1 MDSIIIV
8 GMKHSGKS
16 SLGKGLAT
24 NLSIPFFDTDAI
36 IEEQTKLPVRQL
48 FVEKGESAFKNAEVE
63 SCKFL
68 ENQFQNNT
76 SLVIATGG
84 GICDNP
90 EAIKILKSIGKF
102 VLLNVPEKTCLERIL
117 HNSQKTGSL
126 PGYISR
132 ENPKSQEDIKNIFHR
147 FYERR
152 MKSYREICDF
162 EFYPNS
168 VASKSQNTKEFVK
181 FYQNTFPF

>member
-1 MDSIIIV
+1 
-8 GMKHSGKS
+8 MKHSGKS

-36 IEEQTKLPVRQL
+36 IEEQTNIPVRHL
-48 FVEKGESAFKNAEVE
+48 FVQKGEDAFKQAEIE

-68 ENQFQNNT
+68 QNQLKNN
-76 SLVIATGG
+76 SSFVIATGG

-90 EAIKILKSIGKF
+90 QAIEILKKIGNF
-102 VLLNVPEKTCLERIL
+102 ILLEVPENICLERIL
-117 HNSQKTGSL
+117 NNSKRTGSL

-132 ENPKSQEDIKNIFHR
+132 ENPQSQQDIENIFHK

-152 MKSYREICDF
+152 MKSYKQIADF
-162 EFYPNS
+162 TFLPS
-168 VASKSQNTKEFVK
+168 PTAAKSENISNFVK
-181 FYQNTFPF
+181 FYQNNFLY

>member
-16 SLGKGLAT
+16 SLGKGLAAYFS
-24 NLSIPFFDTDAI
+24 LEFFDTDKI
-36 IEEQTKLPVRQL
+36 IEEKTNMSVRNL
-48 FVEKGESAFKNAEVE
+48 FVEKGEQAFKDAEVE

-68 ENQFQNNT
+68 LERVKT
-76 SLVIATGG
+76 SNPLIIATGG

-102 VLLNVPEKTCLERIL
+102 ALLNVPEKTCLERIL
-117 HNSQKTGSL
+117 RNSKRTGSL

-132 ENPKSQEDIKNIFHR
+132 ENPKSQEDIERIFHN
-147 FYERR
+147 FYQRR
-152 MKSYREICDF
+152 MKSYKEIYDF
-162 EFYPNS
+162 EFFPS
-168 VASKSQNTKEFVK
+168 AKATKLENTNNFVK
-181 FYQNTFPF
+181 FINEIYQ

>member
-16 SLGKGLAT
+16 SLGKGLAAYFS
-24 NLSIPFFDTDAI
+24 LEFFDTDKI
-36 IEEQTKLPVRQL
+36 IEEKTNMSVRNL
-48 FVEKGESAFKNAEVE
+48 FVEKGEQAFKDAEVE

-68 ENQFQNNT
+68 LEKVKT
-76 SLVIATGG
+76 SNPLIIATGG

-90 EAIKILKSIGKF
+90 EAVKILKSIGKF
-102 VLLNVPEKTCLERIL
+102 ALLNVPENTCLERIL
-117 HNSQKTGSL
+117 RNSKRTGRL

-132 ENPKSQEDIKNIFHR
+132 ENPKSQDDIERIFHN

-152 MKSYREICDF
+152 MKSYKEIYDF
-162 EFYPNS
+162 EFFPS
-168 VASKSQNTKEFVK
+168 AKATKLENTNNFVK
-181 FYQNTFPF
+181 FINDIYQ

>member
-16 SLGKGLAT
+16 SLGNGLAR
-24 NLSIPFFDTDAI
+24 NLSIPFFDTDTI

-48 FVEKGESAFKNAEVE
+48 FVQQGETAFKNAEIE

-68 ENQFQNNT
+68 ENQAKNNS
-76 SLVIATGG
+76 SLVVATGG

-90 EAIKILKSIGKF
+90 QAIEILKKIGKF
-102 VLLNVPEKTCLERIL
+102 ILLEVPENICLERIL
-117 HNSQKTGSL
+117 KNSKKTGSL

-132 ENPKSQEDIKNIFHR
+132 ENPKNQKDIEDIFHQ

-152 MKSYREICDF
+152 MKSYKEISDF
-162 EFYPNS
+162 TFYPNTKD
-168 VASKSQNTKEFVK
+168 SKQENITKFVYFAK
-181 FYQNTFPF
+181 DIFML

>member
-16 SLGKGLAT
+16 SLGKGLSSFFS
-24 NLSIPFFDTDAI
+24 LEFFDTDKI
-36 IEEQTKLPVRQL
+36 IEEQTNMPVRSL
-48 FVEKGESAFKNAEVE
+48 FVEKGEQAFKDAEIE

-68 ENQFQNNT
+68 LEKEKT
-76 SLVIATGG
+76 SNPLIIATGG

-90 EAIKILKSIGKF
+90 EAVKILKSIGKF
-102 VLLNVPEKTCLERIL
+102 VLLNVPEKTCLERIM
-117 HNSQKTGSL
+117 HNSKRSGSL

-132 ENPKSQEDIKNIFHR
+132 ENPKSQDDIERIFHN

-152 MKSYREICDF
+152 MKSYKEISDF
-162 EFYPNS
+162 EFFPNPQ
-168 VASKSQNTKEFVK
+168 ALKLENTNNFIK
-181 FYQNTFPF
+181 FINEIYQ

>member
-16 SLGKGLAT
+16 SLGKGLASYFS
-24 NLSIPFFDTDAI
+24 LEFFDTDKI
-36 IEEQTKLPVRQL
+36 IEEKTNMTVRSL
-48 FVEKGESAFKNAEVE
+48 FVEKGEQAFKYAEIE

-68 ENQFQNNT
+68 LEKVKT
-76 SLVIATGG
+76 SNPLIIATGG

-90 EAIKILKSIGKF
+90 EAVKILKAIGKF
-102 VLLNVPEKTCLERIL
+102 ALLNVPEKTCLERIL
-117 HNSQKTGSL
+117 HNSKRTGSL

-132 ENPKSQEDIKNIFHR
+132 ENPKSQEDIERIFHN

-152 MKSYREICDF
+152 MNAYSEIQDF
-162 EFYPNS
+162 EFFPNAK
-168 VASKSQNTKEFVK
+168 ASKLENTDNFVK
-181 FYQNTFPF
+181 FINEIYQ

>member
-16 SLGKGLAT
+16 SLGKGLAAYFS
-24 NLSIPFFDTDAI
+24 LEFFDTDKI
-36 IEEQTKLPVRQL
+36 IEEKTNMSVRNL
-48 FVEKGESAFKNAEVE
+48 FVEKGEQAFKDAEVE

-68 ENQFQNNT
+68 LERVKT
-76 SLVIATGG
+76 SNPLIIATGG

-102 VLLNVPEKTCLERIL
+102 ALLNVPEKTCLERIL
-117 HNSQKTGSL
+117 RNSKRTGSL

-132 ENPKSQEDIKNIFHR
+132 ENPKSQDDIERIFHK

-152 MKSYREICDF
+152 MKSYKEIYDF
-162 EFYPNS
+162 EFFPS
-168 VASKSQNTKEFVK
+168 AKATKLENTNNFVK
-181 FYQNTFPF
+181 FINDIYQ

>member
-90 EAIKILKSIGKF
+90 EAVKILKSIGKF
-102 VLLNVPEKTCLERIL
+102 ALLNVPEKNCLERIL
-117 HNSQKTGSL
+117 HNSKRSGSL

-132 ENPKSQEDIKNIFHR
+132 ENPKSQEDIERIFHN

-152 MKSYREICDF
+152 MNAYSEIQDF
-162 EFYPNS
+162 EFFPNPQ
-168 VASKSQNTKEFVK
+168 ALKLENIDNFVK
-181 FYQNTFPF
+181 FINEIYQ

>member
-16 SLGKGLAT
+16 SLGKGLSSYFS
-24 NLSIPFFDTDAI
+24 LDFFDTDKI
-36 IEEQTKLPVRQL
+36 IENQTNMNVRRI
-48 FVEKGESAFKNAEVE
+48 FVEKGEQAFKNAEIE

-68 ENQFQNNT
+68 LEKVKT
-76 SLVIATGG
+76 SKPLIIATGG

-90 EAIKILKSIGKF
+90 EAVKILKSIGKF

-117 HNSQKTGSL
+117 HNSKRTGSL

-132 ENPKSQEDIKNIFHR
+132 ENPKSQDDIERIFHN

-152 MKSYREICDF
+152 MKSYKEICDF
-162 EFYPNS
+162 VFFPNAT
-168 VASKSQNTKEFVK
+168 ASKSENINKFVK
-181 FYQNTFPF
+181 FINEIYQ

>member
-90 EAIKILKSIGKF
+90 EAVKILKSIGKF
-102 VLLNVPEKTCLERIL
+102 ALLNVPEKTCLERIL
-117 HNSQKTGSL
+117 HNSKRSGSL

-132 ENPKSQEDIKNIFHR
+132 ENPKSQEDIERIFHN

-152 MKSYREICDF
+152 MNAYSEIQDF
-162 EFYPNS
+162 EFFPNPQ
-168 VASKSQNTKEFVK
+168 ALKLENIDNFVK
-181 FYQNTFPF
+181 FINEIYQ

>member
-1 MDSIIIV
+1 
-8 GMKHSGKS
+8 MKHSGKS
-16 SLGKGLAT
+16 SLGKGLAR

-102 VLLNVPEKTCLERIL
+102 ALLNVPEKTCLERIL
-117 HNSQKTGSL
+117 RNSKKTGSL
-126 PGYISR
+126 PGYISK
-132 ENPKSQEDIKNIFHR
+132 ENPKSQDDIERIFHN

-152 MKSYREICDF
+152 MKYYKEIYDF
-162 EFYPNS
+162 EFFPNS
-168 VASKSQNTKEFVK
+168 TASKLENTENFVK
-181 FYQNTFPF
+181 YINDIYQ

>member
-1 MDSIIIV
+1 
-8 GMKHSGKS
+8 MKHSGKS

-48 FVEKGESAFKNAEVE
+48 FVQKGENVFKDAEVE

-68 ENQFQNNT
+68 ETQTKNKT

-90 EAIKILKSIGKF
+90 LAIEILKQIGKF
-102 VLLNVPEKTCLERIL
+102 ILLEVPENICLERIL
-117 HNSQKTGSL
+117 NNSKRTGSL

-132 ENPKSQEDIKNIFHR
+132 ENPKSQQDIENIFHK

-152 MKSYREICDF
+152 MKSYKQIADF
-162 EFYPNS
+162 TFSPS
-168 VASKSQNTKEFVK
+168 PTAIKSENISNFVK
-181 FYQNTFPF
+181 FCQNNFPY

>member
-16 SLGKGLAT
+16 SLGKGLAAYFS
-24 NLSIPFFDTDAI
+24 LEFFDTDKI
-36 IEEQTKLPVRQL
+36 IEEKTNMSVRNL
-48 FVEKGESAFKNAEVE
+48 FVEKGEQAFKDAEVE

-68 ENQFQNNT
+68 LERVKISNP
-76 SLVIATGG
+76 LIIATGG

-102 VLLNVPEKTCLERIL
+102 ALLNVPEKTCLERIL
-117 HNSQKTGSL
+117 RNSKRTGSL
-126 PGYISR
+126 PGYISK
-132 ENPKSQEDIKNIFHR
+132 ENPKSQDDIERIFHN

-152 MKSYREICDF
+152 MKSYKEIYDF
-162 EFYPNS
+162 EFFPS
-168 VASKSQNTKEFVK
+168 AKATKLENTNNFVK
-181 FYQNTFPF
+181 FINDIYQ

>member
-16 SLGKGLAT
+16 SLGKGLAAYFS
-24 NLSIPFFDTDAI
+24 LEFFDTDKI
-36 IEEQTKLPVRQL
+36 IEEKTNMSVRNL
-48 FVEKGESAFKNAEVE
+48 FVEKGEQAFKDAEVE

-68 ENQFQNNT
+68 LERVKT
-76 SLVIATGG
+76 SNPLIIATGG

-102 VLLNVPEKTCLERIL
+102 ALLNVPEKTCLERIL
-117 HNSQKTGSL
+117 RNSKRTGSL

-132 ENPKSQEDIKNIFHR
+132 ENPKSQDDIERIFHN

-152 MKSYREICDF
+152 MKSYKEIYDF
-162 EFYPNS
+162 EFFPS
-168 VASKSQNTKEFVK
+168 AKATKLENTNNFVK
-181 FYQNTFPF
+181 FINDIYQ

>member
-16 SLGKGLAT
+16 SLGKGLAAYFS
-24 NLSIPFFDTDAI
+24 LEFFDTDKI
-36 IEEQTKLPVRQL
+36 IEEKTNMSVRKL
-48 FVEKGESAFKNAEVE
+48 FVEKGEQAFKDAEVE

-68 ENQFQNNT
+68 LERVKT
-76 SLVIATGG
+76 SNPLIIATGG

-90 EAIKILKSIGKF
+90 EAVKILKSIGKF
-102 VLLNVPEKTCLERIL
+102 ALLNVPEKTCLERIL
-117 HNSQKTGSL
+117 HNSKRTGSL

-132 ENPKSQEDIKNIFHR
+132 ENPKSQDDIERIFHN

-152 MKSYREICDF
+152 MKSYKEIYDF
-162 EFYPNS
+162 EFFPNS
-168 VASKSQNTKEFVK
+168 TDSKLENTENFVK
-181 FYQNTFPF
+181 FINDIYQ

>member
-68 ENQFQNNT
+68 EKKITHFLHFFLRYFPQNRLNR
-76 SLVIATGG
+76 SLIV
-84 GICDNP
+84 
-90 EAIKILKSIGKF
+90 
-102 VLLNVPEKTCLERIL
+102 
-117 HNSQKTGSL
+117 
-126 PGYISR
+126 GYTI
-132 ENPKSQEDIKNIFHR
+132 ELIF
-147 FYERR
+147 
-152 MKSYREICDF
+152 
-162 EFYPNS
+162 
-168 VASKSQNTKEFVK
+168 
-181 FYQNTFPF
+181 

>member
-16 SLGKGLAT
+16 SLGKGLAAYFS
-24 NLSIPFFDTDAI
+24 LEFFDTDKI
-36 IEEQTKLPVRQL
+36 IEEKTNMSVRNL
-48 FVEKGESAFKNAEVE
+48 FVEKGEQAFKDAEVE

-68 ENQFQNNT
+68 LERVKT
-76 SLVIATGG
+76 SNPLIIATGG

-90 EAIKILKSIGKF
+90 EAVKILKSIGKF
-102 VLLNVPEKTCLERIL
+102 ALLNVPENTCLERIL
-117 HNSQKTGSL
+117 RNSKRTGSL

-132 ENPKSQEDIKNIFHR
+132 ENPKSQDDIERIFHN

-152 MKSYREICDF
+152 MKSYKEIYDF
-162 EFYPNS
+162 EFFPS
-168 VASKSQNTKEFVK
+168 AKATKLENTNNFVK
-181 FYQNTFPF
+181 FINDIYQ